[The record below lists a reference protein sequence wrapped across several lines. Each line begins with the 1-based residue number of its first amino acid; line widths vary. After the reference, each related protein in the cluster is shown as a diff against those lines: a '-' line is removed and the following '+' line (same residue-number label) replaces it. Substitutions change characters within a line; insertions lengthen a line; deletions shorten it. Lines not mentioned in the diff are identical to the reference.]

1 MAEKLLEADFL
12 TLDISSI
19 FNAAPAAKSEQK
31 PVEDNKQKTPVKDWG
46 VELKAR
52 LDSNRKMS
60 QEARKNE
67 YDIEYQFFAEFFTA
81 IWGAEAAKNL
91 MAIGDQLRKDIKILG
106 FKKQSNPILAFLSL
120 SYVQKNLIQT
130 KLLNINTYKAI
141 HNAIAKNLVADS
153 EFFKANNYNIL
164 YCLDLYRKPVNTI
177 EEYLTIQKKTLP
189 PDASVYSQEIQDR
202 NKRVFLVLSR
212 NTEKSLD
219 KKAEVQQT
227 IEYSKLPSVR
237 TAGAKLNEL
246 ELARKV
252 AGLAKYTG
260 TTQGNTKE
268 ETDQVDFDE
277 ILRLLKEP
285 EQALAALQYLSIYTG
300 SDVIKSYLSAKQFSD
315 VSVNKL
321 NASIG
326 YVADILAGKRY
337 SKSDAERLAKQL
349 VS

>member
-67 YDIEYQFFAEFFTA
+67 YDIEYQFFAEFFTT
-81 IWGAEAAKNL
+81 IWGPELAKNL
-91 MAIGDQLRKDIKILG
+91 MTIGDQLRKDIKILG
-106 FKKQSNPILAFLSL
+106 FDKNVNPILAFLRSNF
-120 SYVQKNLIQT
+120 VKEKLIQT

-141 HNAIAKNLVADS
+141 HNAIAKKLVADS
-153 EFFKANNYNIL
+153 EFFKANKYNIL
-164 YCLDLYRKPVNTI
+164 YCPDLYRKSAFEI
-177 EEYLTIQKKTLP
+177 EEYLKIQKEILKT
-189 PDASVYSQEIQDR
+189 DASVYTLEDQNR
-202 NKRVFLVLSR
+202 NKRVFLILKQ
-212 NTEKSLD
+212 NTEKDFD
-219 KKAEVQQT
+219 KRVKVQLEL
-227 IEYSKLPSVR
+227 EYKVLPSVQN
-237 TAGAKLNEL
+237 AKLNSL
-246 ELARKV
+246 EFANKV
-252 AGLAKYTG
+252 AGNKSNS
-260 TTQGNTKE
+260 TTKQDDAVENTDE
-268 ETDQVDFDE
+268 LDFDE
-277 ILRLLKEP
+277 LLPQLKTP
-285 EQALAALQYLSIYTG
+285 EQVLAALQYLSIYTG
-300 SDVIKSYLSAKQFSD
+300 SDVIKSYLSDKQFSD

-326 YVADILAGKRY
+326 YVADLLAGKRY